1 MIPTFYSL
9 FIFLNLLI
17 YKIEINNQLRNL
29 NYKNS
34 KKHGGQENRTILED
48 ALYVCLTTLTN

>member
-1 MIPTFYSL
+1 
-9 FIFLNLLI
+9 LLI